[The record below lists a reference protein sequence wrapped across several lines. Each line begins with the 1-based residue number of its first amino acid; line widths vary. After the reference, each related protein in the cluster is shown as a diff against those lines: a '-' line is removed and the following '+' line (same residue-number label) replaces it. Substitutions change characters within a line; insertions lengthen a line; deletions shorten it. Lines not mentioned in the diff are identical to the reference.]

1 MSYHLQLA
9 VSLFKLCCYS
19 YFKKKIEELLV
30 KLLKLEPSERMTFQ
44 EFFDFVDDLIKSKL
58 TVINL
63 QDGVMCKIEFDKQLT
78 YVVGIY
84 YI

>member
-1 MSYHLQLA
+1 M
-9 VSLFKLCCYS
+9 CCYS

-63 QDGVMCKIEFDKQLT
+63 QDGIMCKIEFDKQLT
-78 YVVGIY
+78 
-84 YI
+84 

>member
-1 MSYHLQLA
+1 MLKNDCHRELPTVYPPVISCYH
-9 VSLFKLCCYS
+9 S

-30 KLLKLEPSERMTFQ
+30 KLLKLEPSERMTFL

-63 QDGVMCKIEFDKQLT
+63 QNGVMIKIEFDKMLT
-78 YVVGIY
+78 
-84 YI
+84 

>member
-1 MSYHLQLA
+1 MLRNDCRRELPPTGCAPPAY
-9 VSLFKLCCYS
+9 VCCHS

-44 EFFDFVDDLIKSKL
+44 EFFEFVDDLIKSKL
-58 TVINL
+58 SVINL

-78 YVVGIY
+78 
-84 YI
+84 